1 MSHLDDSRI
10 DVGYA
15 LPDLVLPPVDRTV
28 LALFAGASGDHHP
41 LHIDVDYARRAGMPD
56 VFAHGMLVMAWLGRL
71 VTQWTPQRCVRELNA
86 RFLGIT
92 HLGHIITCSGKV
104 TEKFERDGETLLRI
118 EVRSTNQYGETK
130 ILGDALVA
138 AQPASAEPAIS
149 TPQGFVQHDTTRR

>member
-1 MSHLDDSRI
+1 MNHLDDSRI

-15 LPDLVLPPVDRTV
+15 LPHLVLPPVDRTV

-71 VTQWTPQRCVRELNA
+71 ITQWTPQRRLRELNA

-104 TEKFERDGETLLRI
+104 IERLERGGETLLRI

-149 TPQGFVQHDTTRR
+149 TPQGVRPT